1 VKCMEMMSK
10 IYKWGEGGRR
20 CVGEAN
26 QWSPSGVEVV
36 GVGKMHALSKERF
49 GLTWLSSVGTKT
61 ANGELTFLIDLV
73 SEYVFTRL

>member
-10 IYKWGEGGRR
+10 IYKWGRRR

-26 QWSPSGVEVV
+26 QWSPSGVEV
-36 GVGKMHALSKERF
+36 VGKMHALSKERF